1 MLYEV
6 LLRQSYFG
14 RNVLNRWHYN
24 GSGTPAAV
32 SLSFALTSAFGG
44 ILPALSSDFINDTI
58 MGELQDVQSEATVFV
73 ELQVKALYDVVDFYT
88 VPYAP
93 DISATQGGT
102 PMSPF
107 NAYAFQTNRVRTDIR
122 RGNKR
127 IVGVSE
133 QYVGDAGIIEA
144 GMPALLNNLADLMSD
159 TLEYDDEGN
168 TLSFQPAVLSF
179 EKHAPDAD
187 HDEDWYAP
195 YPTNAEQLDHT
206 ALGVSWTLKPYVT
219 TQNSRK
225 S

>member
-6 LLRQSYFG
+6 LLRQSYFS
-14 RNVLNRWHYN
+14 RNILNRWNYN
-24 GSGTPAAV
+24 GSGVPAAV
-32 SLSFALTSAFGG
+32 SMSFALASAFGG
-44 ILPALSSDFINDTI
+44 ILGELSSDFANDTI
-58 MGELQDVQSEATVFV
+58 MGELQDTQSEAVTFV
-73 ELQVKALYDVVDFYT
+73 ELQVRALYDVVDFYT
-88 VPYAP
+88 IPYAP
-93 DISATQGGT
+93 DVSATQGGT

-133 QYVGDAGIIEA
+133 QYVGDGGIIEA
-144 GMPALLNNLADLMSD
+144 GMPALLNHLAELMSD

-168 TLSFQPAVLSF
+168 TLSFQPAILSYQ
-179 EKHAPDAD
+179 KHAPDED
-187 HDEDWYAP
+187 HDEDWYSP
-195 YPTNAEQLDHT
+195 YATNALQLDHT
-206 ALGVSWTLKPYVT
+206 ALGVAWTLKPYVT